1 MGTGVFGK
9 PGAEGEAIFLD
20 EGMRFGETL
29 SGARLLEFFSDLR
42 VMRKYLLLGSCIL
55 LKLA

>member
-20 EGMRFGETL
+20 EGMSVGETL
-29 SGARLLEFFSDLR
+29 SARLLEFFSDLR
-42 VMRKYLLLGSCIL
+42 VTRKYPLLGSCIL